1 MYANQDEVRHLID
14 LMPASG
20 RMYTKII
27 PKPKQSRLIDAPF
40 PLPWQRGARPIYIN
54 FDLWTELSRAERDLA
69 LLRSVCWLTEI
80 KWFKPD
86 LYQGVVTVGVI
97 GTGVEML
104 QGDAIGVIVGASLA
118 VLAGSQIWR
127 RTRSIQTEVDADEI
141 AIRVAQRRG
150 YEMIDAAQAL
160 LDSIEKI
167 AEIEGRANFNFTE
180 LVRIQN
186 LRKLAGRSEVSVPE
200 EVRKQ

>member
-167 AEIEGRANFNFTE
+167 AEIEGRANFDFTE

-186 LRKLAGRSEVSVPE
+186 LRKLAGRSEVGVPE

>member
-186 LRKLAGRSEVSVPE
+186 LRKLAGRSEVGVPE